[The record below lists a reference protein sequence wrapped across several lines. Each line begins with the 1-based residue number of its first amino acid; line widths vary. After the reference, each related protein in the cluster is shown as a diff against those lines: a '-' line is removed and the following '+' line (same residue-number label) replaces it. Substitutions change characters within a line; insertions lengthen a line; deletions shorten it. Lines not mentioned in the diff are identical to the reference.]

1 MEPHNLTHCKIRF
14 EDSFHD
20 LKKEYIAKLVG
31 VNENTGNRFY
41 KTIENNLVKF
51 RSCIPIKEFALVVEI
66 YHYFHATW
74 LGPSNVFNYDP
85 VNVSNVIKD
94 YGCLNKDGTLG
105 GEKQMKERNKYFNV
119 CLKKMEIV
127 DENNSNITVRTAF
140 YKTKNKKQ
148 NVTVTI
154 EKIDLKG
161 CRNNDS
167 KSKLS
172 GLAIAVITAVPVLV
186 LLGIFA
192 AYSFYKKNKEIED
205 SKEEKDVNPT
215 YGEVASNDY
224 DYKNTEL
231 NNKNDYYDTEYTEGS
246 KATEYNYQ
254 YEGTE

>member
-1 MEPHNLTHCKIRF
+1 MSSLVYLILTSLCVQYVTSSRTPGINKAEILSTMEPYNLTHCKIKF

-127 DENNSNITVRTAF
+127 DENNSNITARTAF

-148 NVTVTI
+148 NVTLTI

-167 KSKLS
+167 VS
-172 GLAIAVITAVPVLV
+172 
-186 LLGIFA
+186 
-192 AYSFYKKNKEIED
+192 
-205 SKEEKDVNPT
+205 
-215 YGEVASNDY
+215 
-224 DYKNTEL
+224 
-231 NNKNDYYDTEYTEGS
+231 
-246 KATEYNYQ
+246 
-254 YEGTE
+254 

>member
-1 MEPHNLTHCKIRF
+1 
-14 EDSFHD
+14 
-20 LKKEYIAKLVG
+20 
-31 VNENTGNRFY
+31 
-41 KTIENNLVKF
+41 
-51 RSCIPIKEFALVVEI
+51 
-66 YHYFHATW
+66 
-74 LGPSNVFNYDP
+74 
-85 VNVSNVIKD
+85 
-94 YGCLNKDGTLG
+94 
-105 GEKQMKERNKYFNV
+105 MKERNKYFNV

-205 SKEEKDVNPT
+205 SKEEKDVNPS
-215 YGEVASNDY
+215 YGEVAYNDY
-224 DYKNTEL
+224 EYKNTEL
-231 NNKNDYYDTEYTEGS
+231 NNKNDYYDTEYTESS

-254 YEGTE
+254 YDGTE